1 MRTVGIVLIVL
12 GMVGLAWGA
21 FTQPRDRKVLE
32 IGPTHASR
40 NQARIIP
47 IPLIAGTSALVGGVL
62 LVLIWPR

>member
-1 MRTVGIVLIVL
+1 
-12 GMVGLAWGA
+12 MVGLAWGA